1 MDGTDPRPIAVR
13 HAASPTRGAFVIE
26 RDGRRLAEMTYVRA
40 GAKRVIV
47 DHTFVDDALRG
58 EGAGSRLLQAVV
70 DWARAEGLLVIAVCP
85 FAKSMF
91 ERDASIQDVLA

>member
-26 RDGRRLAEMTYVRA
+26 RDERRLAEMTYVRA
-40 GAKRVIV
+40 GAERVII

-58 EGAGSRLLQAVV
+58 EGAGRRLLQAAVE
-70 DWARAEGLLVIAVCP
+70 WARAEHLLVIPLCP

>member
-26 RDGRRLAEMTYVRA
+26 RDGQRPAEMTYVRA

-58 EGAGSRLLQAVV
+58 EGAGRRILQAVV
-70 DWARAEGLLVIAVCP
+70 EWARAEQLLVIPVCP
-85 FAKSMF
+85 FAKAMF